1 MSHKQFH
8 KRRNDRKDSVSH
20 FWTFSDKFTKNNV
33 FWSCDLIFTFLQFS
47 QKCARVYFEP
57 SGHWV
62 SLGWTS
68 PRCCSRGSPGG
79 WIKIFFCKYKVYTRG
94 HIPKHKKTLKLRV
107 QGLKFKTTP
116 DLLTPVPRTLEYF
129 CGIVFLQYYIHLSKT
144 QYIQPRTNIFYNN
157 RLHVLKNTLNSRVL
171 SCSGICPLLL

>member
-1 MSHKQFH
+1 MNLPDIGFRWVELHLDVVLEVLQVVGS
-8 KRRNDRKDSVSH
+8 
-20 FWTFSDKFTKNNV
+20 KN
-33 FWSCDLIFTFLQFS
+33 
-47 QKCARVYFEP
+47 
-57 SGHWV
+57 
-62 SLGWTS
+62 
-68 PRCCSRGSPGG
+68 
-79 WIKIFFCKYKVYTRG
+79 FFCKYKVYTRG

-171 SCSGICPLLL
+171 SCSGICPLM